1 MKKII
6 GLVSVVAVMF
16 TLAYAGENY
25 FHTIKAEIGGFAT
38 GLGVGMSEPAAGY
51 ALDVVGAAR
60 LTGATTLTGSVTASD
75 SVQGATVLA
84 TGLFQLPQVSSTAL
98 VSLVPGREGAAVWN
112 TTRKTVCVSTSAFAK
127 SWMKISTGTLD
138 EAPNIT
144 CIE

>member
-1 MKKII
+1 MKKIL
-6 GLVSVVAVMF
+6 GFVAVLAVMF

-51 ALDVVGAAR
+51 VLDVNGASR
-60 LTGATTLTGSVTASD
+60 ITGSVTASG

-112 TTRKTVCVSTSAFAK
+112 TTRRTVCVSTSAFAK
-127 SWMKISTGTLD
+127 SWMKISTGTLA